1 MAKNLTEK
9 TIALFEQE
17 TLIQEKI
24 NAFEAIKDKLT
35 NDLIEHQQ
43 NLQSKADEFQS
54 IIDKIKQ

>member
-1 MAKNLTEK
+1 MAKTLTEK

-24 NAFEAIKDKLT
+24 NAFEAIKEKVT

-43 NLQSKADEFQS
+43 NLQSKADEFQN